1 MTESRL
7 TLVVSL
13 GLLSVF
19 LVSCF
24 KEKGPVGISVI
35 PYDGPEWCITNVETK
50 PTEPKYT
57 TKFTL
62 KSKAEPG
69 EPLILFTDSE
79 LVDEVFL
86 QIPMCEITNL
96 D

>member
-7 TLVVSL
+7 TLIVSL

-24 KEKGPVGISVI
+24 KQEGPVPISVI
-35 PYDGPEWCITNVETK
+35 PYDGPNWCISNVETK
-50 PTEPKYT
+50 PTEPRYT
-57 TKFTL
+57 TEFTV

-69 EPLILFTDSE
+69 EPLILFTDSA

-86 QIPMCEITNL
+86 QIPMCEVTNL

>member
-7 TLVVSL
+7 TLIVSL

-24 KEKGPVGISVI
+24 KEGGPIGLSVI
-35 PYDGPEWCITNVETK
+35 PYDGLSWCISNVETK
-50 PTEPKYT
+50 PTEPRYT
-57 TKFTL
+57 TEFTL

-69 EPLILFTDSE
+69 EPLILFTDSA
-79 LVDEVFL
+79 LVDEVFF
-86 QIPMCEITNL
+86 QIPMCEVTNL